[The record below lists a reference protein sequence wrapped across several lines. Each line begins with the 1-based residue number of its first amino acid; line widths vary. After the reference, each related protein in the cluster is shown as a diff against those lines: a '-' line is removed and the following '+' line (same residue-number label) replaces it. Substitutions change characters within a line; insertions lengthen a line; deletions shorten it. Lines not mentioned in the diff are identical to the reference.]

1 MSIDNPVG
9 GNPQDPYE
17 RYRIIREQQEK
28 DQGGK
33 PPNKKP
39 HLAAQIL
46 AMIKKAVDSL
56 IHLTKRG
63 SSGEIVASPEENLF
77 RLKTAFETLKIE
89 DRNQDVPFLNNLS
102 DIWHHLLEDSLQ
114 YQRSDPVY
122 APFQNFLEDIQT
134 YPPEEEHSFGYY
146 LTEYTGQQWLPF
158 PYMDLIHRIHS
169 DYQNHPKSSA
179 LERWT
184 RQLTELREKL
194 EE

>member
-17 RYRIIREQQEK
+17 RYRIIREQQDR

-46 AMIKKAVDSL
+46 AMIKKAVDAL
-56 IHLTKRG
+56 LHLTKRD
-63 SSGEIVASPEENLF
+63 SSGEIVASPQENLF
-77 RLKTAFETLKIE
+77 RFKIAFETLKIE

-102 DIWHHLLEDSLQ
+102 DIWHRLLEDSLQ

-122 APFQNFLEDIQT
+122 DAFQHFLEDIQT

-169 DYQNHPKSSA
+169 EYQNHPKSSA

-184 RQLTELREKL
+184 HQLNELRALL
-194 EE
+194 EG

>member
-17 RYRIIREQQEK
+17 RYRIVREQQDR

-33 PPNKKP
+33 PPHKKP
-39 HLAAQIL
+39 HLVAQIL
-46 AMIKKAVDSL
+46 AMIKNAVESL
-56 IHLTKRG
+56 LHLTKRD
-63 SSGEIVASPEENLF
+63 SSGEIVASPQENLF

-102 DIWHHLLEDSLQ
+102 DIWHRLLEDSLQ

-122 APFQNFLEDIQT
+122 TVFQHFLEDIQT

-169 DYQNHPKSSA
+169 EYQNHPKSSA

-184 RQLTELREKL
+184 RQLNELRAML
-194 EE
+194 EG

>member
-17 RYRIIREQQEK
+17 RYRIVREQQDR

-56 IHLTKRG
+56 LHLTKRD
-63 SSGEIVASPEENLF
+63 SSGEIVASPQENLF
-77 RLKTAFETLKIE
+77 RLKTAFEALKIE

-102 DIWHHLLEDSLQ
+102 DIWHRLLEDSLQ

-122 APFQNFLEDIQT
+122 VAFQNFLEDIQT

-184 RQLTELREKL
+184 RQLNEIQAML
-194 EE
+194 EG